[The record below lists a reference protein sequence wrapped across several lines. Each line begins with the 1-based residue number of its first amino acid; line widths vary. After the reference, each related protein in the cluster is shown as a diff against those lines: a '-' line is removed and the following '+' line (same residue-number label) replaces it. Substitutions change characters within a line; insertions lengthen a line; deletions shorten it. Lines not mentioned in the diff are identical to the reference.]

1 MSGVTESVRSRRS
14 GLRVLRSKLVQSNSG
29 DPAVGSIISE
39 FSSAVVDLGVDEAF
53 LVACETSSMIG
64 PEPGRLAARMGAMSL
79 IAAVCERSGLPD
91 PGIDPAGRE
100 LMRSQEDDGTERR

>member
-1 MSGVTESVRSRRS
+1 MSGATDSVRSRRS
-14 GLRVLRSKLVQSNSG
+14 GLRVLRSKLAQSDSG

-79 IAAVCERSGLPD
+79 ITAVCERSGLPD
-91 PGIDPAGRE
+91 PGIDPTSWE
-100 LMRSQEDDGTERR
+100 LMRPRDDGAERR